1 MLVLFIVLSL
11 VFLSYGINFGA
22 SGQALMILFLLL
34 SLSQIISGWLILVTG
49 FVALYGLQF
58 LYILVTKD
66 IKIDEAHEERM
77 KKVRDYISKR

>member
-22 SGQALMILFLLL
+22 AGQALMILFLIF
-34 SLSQIISGWLILVTG
+34 SLSQVISGWLILAAG

-66 IKIDEAHEERM
+66 IQIDEAHEERM
-77 KKVRDYISKR
+77 KKLRDHISR